1 MKFGSV
7 REYFY
12 KLNTVGL
19 QLMMLPL
26 ILFIIFYSRPIIKLP
41 ELTLFTKEISVILLF
56 VTGGVSIIALTAVQI
71 ITKRKANTIAKEVGL
86 GIKLERLG
94 RVLKNK
100 MVTFSIMILLMPL
113 MLIVTDEQYFSIA
126 FGILALWY
134 FLQWPT
140 PGHVCRLLKLKGDE
154 REMVI
159 TRGDAFK

>member
-7 REYFY
+7 KEYFY
-12 KLNTVGL
+12 KLNTIGF

-26 ILFIIFYSRPIIKLP
+26 ILFIIFYSRSIIKLP
-41 ELTLFTKEISVILLF
+41 EMTLFAKGITGPLLLMM
-56 VTGGVSIIALTAVQI
+56 GVVSMIVLTAVQI
-71 ITKRKANTIAKEVGL
+71 VVKKKANTIAKELGL

-100 MVTFSIMILLMPL
+100 MVALSVLILLMPL
-113 MLIVTDEQYFSIA
+113 MLMLTDESDFSIG

-140 PGHVCRLLKLKGDE
+140 PGRVCRLLKLKGDE

-159 TRGDAFK
+159 TRGDAFR